1 MKPRLPYPTEGEG
14 YTTRGVTRSSFLLSM
29 NHSFPRLLVLL
40 LVVLTSC
47 STTPDKRALQYL
59 NTDGFGSRYTG
70 NAEEENYITIG
81 GTLAITDSY
90 NEDELTV
97 TATVD
102 IDGTVL
108 LPELG
113 AVHVAGLTRTEIEA
127 LLTEKYSSYYDS
139 LDIRVSIASGQKSYF
154 VYGEVANA
162 GVKTFSGDLTVFEA
176 VMDSNPDESIANLGR
191 VRLIRA
197 DPRDPFVIRIPIN
210 EMFIGDST
218 YNIHVQ
224 ERDIIYVPA
233 NLLGQIGNF
242 LDTLLAPVKQV
253 LTGLSGAI
261 NNGRRGN
268 GGNSSG
274 GIFNIF

>member
-1 MKPRLPYPTEGEG
+1 
-14 YTTRGVTRSSFLLSM
+14 M
-29 NHSFPRLLVLL
+29 NHFFPRLTPRLFGLL
-40 LVVLTSC
+40 LLALASC

-81 GTLAITDSY
+81 GSLSITDSY
-90 NEDELTV
+90 NERDLTV
-97 TATVD
+97 NVTVD

-139 LDIRVSIASGQKSYF
+139 LDIRVSIASGQKNYF
-154 VYGEVANA
+154 VYGEVSSE
-162 GVKTFSGDLTVFEA
+162 GVKTFAGDLTVFEA
-176 VMDSNPDESIANLGR
+176 VMAANPDKAIANLGR

-197 DPRDPFVIRIPIN
+197 DPRDPFVITIPIN
-210 EMFIGDST
+210 EMFVGDST

-242 LDTLLAPVKQV
+242 LDTLLAPVKKVLQG
-253 LTGLSGAI
+253 LTGAL
-261 NNGRRGN
+261 NNGRRGRGGGFNN
-268 GGNSSG
+268 GGG
-274 GIFNIF
+274 GLFNIF

>member
-1 MKPRLPYPTEGEG
+1 
-14 YTTRGVTRSSFLLSM
+14 M
-29 NHSFPRLLVLL
+29 NHFFPRLFALI

-81 GTLAITDSY
+81 GTLALTDSY
-90 NEDELTV
+90 NEADLTV
-97 TATVD
+97 TASVD

-113 AVHVAGLTRTEIEA
+113 AVHIAGLTRTEIEA

-139 LDIRVSIASGQKSYF
+139 LDIQVSIASGRKSYF
-154 VYGEVANA
+154 VYGEVRNA
-162 GVKTFSGDLTVFEA
+162 GVKTFAGDVTVFEA
-176 VMDSNPDESIANLGR
+176 VMAAVPDKSIANLGR

-197 DPRDPFVIRIPIN
+197 DPRDPLVITIPIN

-218 YNIHVQ
+218 FNIHVQ

-253 LTGLSGAI
+253 LQGLSGAI
-261 NNGRRGN
+261 YGGRRGQGGGFNN
-268 GGNSSG
+268 GSS
-274 GIFNIF
+274 GIFNVF